1 MAAGDIATSREV
13 YVAFAF
19 AAADLLVE
27 VDEDGA
33 YGRSWADSPEVD
45 GCVYINHET
54 DAQPGDVVMV
64 EVENAEDFDLWGR
77 IVATAP
83 ERKRRF

>member
-1 MAAGDIATSREV
+1 
-13 YVAFAF
+13 
-19 AAADLLVE
+19 
-27 VDEDGA
+27 
-33 YGRSWADSPEVD
+33 VD

-77 IVATAP
+77 IVGTAP